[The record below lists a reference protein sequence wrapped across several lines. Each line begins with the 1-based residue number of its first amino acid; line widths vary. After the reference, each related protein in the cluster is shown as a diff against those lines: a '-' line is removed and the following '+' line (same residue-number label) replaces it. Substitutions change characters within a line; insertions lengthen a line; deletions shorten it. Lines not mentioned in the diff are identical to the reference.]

1 MHLKIKNK
9 FNFVIPNFG
18 ILFFSANIFFYISSG
33 ITTLSVLDILF
44 FLADIFAIFACFH
57 LMLFP
62 KKTIIYAV
70 LSTVFTILLT
80 FSKRPELEIY
90 FCFVLCI
97 VSFWNQGFYSS
108 NLKIKKITTIIGG
121 FVILLIRIILLRT
134 DFLYRNWQLCP
145 IYIIALCLYLF
156 VKNSI
161 RFNQMKKA
169 ELKIEL
175 SDYPEITDRQKM
187 IIPLLLQGEKYDYIS
202 RVMSIS
208 TSSVKRDASEIY
220 KTFFSSDRITFV
232 SKYSNYSF
240 FDKGIPIFIQKNT
253 K

>member
-1 MHLKIKNK
+1 MACVHL
-9 FNFVIPNFG
+9 
-18 ILFFSANIFFYISSG
+18 IF
-33 ITTLSVLDILF
+33 
-44 FLADIFAIFACFH
+44 
-57 LMLFP
+57 FP
-62 KKTIIYAV
+62 KKTIIYAIIA
-70 LSTVFTILLT
+70 TIFTILLT
-80 FSKRPELEIY
+80 FSTRIELEIY

-97 VSFWNQGFYSS
+97 VSFWNQGFYNSHT
-108 NLKIKKITTIIGG
+108 KIKKISTIIGG
-121 FVILLIRIILLRT
+121 LIILIIRFLLLKM
-134 DFLYRNWQLCP
+134 DFFYRNWFFFP